1 MTEEKKKAINKLGK
15 LLLNNGVLIAFVL
28 YLIVFGIFC
37 SSFNSNWFLWLLI
50 SCFIGWISSFIYKK
64 VEAEDEMHFEPV
76 KYDYKYD
83 TPNSWKERWK
93 NTEQTMREMS
103 GLIYLRWML
112 TLSFL
117 AVACYIMH
125 ESLSS
130 LWLNDN
136 GLGGIFCWFL
146 SLIVIVTLFW
156 ATGWL
161 THQLP
166 YVQSEYKNLF
176 IVCCVGLYLLFDI
189 AAFTFNYFHIYS
201 NFGETQIM
209 VQAVRT
215 SEELSKYITPI
226 ISSEKQNVNTI
237 LDSFHQINQPKLD
250 KIAKYTTEKRKLQEK
265 LSKGEIN
272 KYVWDENINM
282 RYTNAVYNQT
292 NKEIEKLDK
301 KIDGLENTIET
312 SPDIPKKD
320 AIISADNLLHTLDS
334 LIVKFGSAKMANEKA
349 KQRSIKGSIVKAEGE
364 LYGKLDSV
372 LQKNSIII
380 KYHSIINTKT
390 IDQNKALND
399 LFELLGGEYEANH
412 EELASE
418 GEKEVHELL
427 HKESIRSVA
436 LSALIDL
443 APIFLALLV
452 AFPTTNSRK
461 RQ

>member
-1 MTEEKKKAINKLGK
+1 MTEEKKKVIIKLGK
-15 LLLNNGVLIAFVL
+15 LLLNNGMLIAFVL

-37 SSFNSNWFLWLLI
+37 SSFNSNWFFWLLI
-50 SCFIGWISSFIYKK
+50 SCFSGWVTSFFYKK
-64 VEAEDEMHFEPV
+64 FEAEDEMRIEPAN
-76 KYDYKYD
+76 YDYKCN
-83 TPNSWKERWK
+83 TPNSWKERWE

-103 GLIYLRWML
+103 GWVYLRWVL

-130 LWLNDN
+130 LWLNEN

-176 IVCCVGLYLLFDI
+176 IVSCVGLYLLFDI

-201 NFGETQIM
+201 NFGEAQIM
-209 VQAVRT
+209 AQAVRT
-215 SEELSKYITPI
+215 SEELSKYITPK
-226 ISSEKQNVNTI
+226 ISSEKQNIDTI
-237 LDSFHQINQPKLD
+237 EQPKLD
-250 KIAKYTTEKRKLQEK
+250 KIAAYKKEKSKLLEDLNNKKILQKIYDEK
-265 LSKGEIN
+265 NFSYKN
-272 KYVWDENINM
+272 F
-282 RYTNAVYNQT
+282 VYFQA
-292 NKEIEKLDK
+292 KRDIKKLDK
-301 KIDGLENTIET
+301 KIEDLEIITDEDRD
-312 SPDIPKKD
+312 SPNKY
-320 AIISADNLLHTLDS
+320 AIISADKLLHTLDS
-334 LIVKFGSAKMANEKA
+334 LIVKFDLAKIANDKA
-349 KQRSIKGSIVKAEGE
+349 KQRSLKGSIVKTEGE
-364 LYGKLDSV
+364 LYGKLDSD
-372 LQKNSIII
+372 LQKNSIVI

-399 LFELLGGEYEANH
+399 LFELLGHEYGANH
-412 EELASE
+412 KKLTSE

-452 AFPTTNSRK
+452 AFPAANSRK